1 VVSILWVGLG
11 GALGASSRF
20 LVSEW
25 SVAVFGRGFPYGTL
39 MVNVLGSLAMGVF
52 LAAMSQ
58 ELIAPVPWRQL
69 IAIGFLG
76 AFTTFSTFSV
86 DTLLLFQQGETV
98 KALLNVGLNLALCL
112 GAAAMGAWL
121 LGRITG

>member
-1 VVSILWVGLG
+1 MVSILWVGLG

-25 SVAVFGRGFPYGTL
+25 SVAVLGRAFPYGTL
-39 MVNVLGSLAMGVF
+39 IVNVLGSLAMGVF

-58 ELIAPVPWRQL
+58 EVIAPVPWRQL
-69 IAIGFLG
+69 VAIGFLG

-86 DTLLLFQQGETV
+86 DTLMLFQHGETV

-112 GAAAMGAWL
+112 SAAAMGAWL
-121 LGRITG
+121 LARITG

>member
-1 VVSILWVGLG
+1 MISILWVGLG

-25 SVAVFGRGFPYGTL
+25 SVAVLGRGFPYGTL

-69 IAIGFLG
+69 IVHWFFRRLYHLLDFLCG
-76 AFTTFSTFSV
+76 YLDAV
-86 DTLLLFQQGETV
+86 P
-98 KALLNVGLNLALCL
+98 
-112 GAAAMGAWL
+112 AW
-121 LGRITG
+121 

>member
-1 VVSILWVGLG
+1 MVSILWVGLG

-25 SVAVFGRGFPYGTL
+25 SVAVLGRAFPYGTL
-39 MVNVLGSLAMGVF
+39 IVNVLGSLAMGVF

-58 ELIAPVPWRQL
+58 EVVAPVPWRQL
-69 IAIGFLG
+69 VAIGFLG

-86 DTLLLFQQGETV
+86 DTLMLFQHGEAV

-112 GAAAMGAWL
+112 SAAAMGAWL
-121 LGRITG
+121 LARITG

>member
-1 VVSILWVGLG
+1 MISILWVGLG

-25 SVAVFGRGFPYGTL
+25 SVAVLGRGFPYGTL

-69 IAIGFLG
+69 IAIGLLG

-86 DTLLLFQQGETV
+86 DTLMLFQHGETV

>member
-1 VVSILWVGLG
+1 MVSILWVGLG

-25 SVAVFGRGFPYGTL
+25 SITVFGRGFPYGTL
-39 MVNVLGSLAMGVF
+39 IVNVLGSLAMGVF

-58 ELIAPVPWRQL
+58 ELIAPAPWRQL
-69 IAIGFLG
+69 FAIGFLG

-86 DTLLLFQQGETV
+86 DTLMLFQHGETV

-121 LGRITG
+121 LARITG